1 VGWDGVVLLY
11 FEGVDRGIFGI
22 TSAKKSE
29 IEGLVEMLE
38 SQNPTPEPTTQLRE
52 KVHSDN

>member
-1 VGWDGVVLLY
+1 MTFLLY
-11 FEGVDRGIFGI
+11 LFEGVNRGIFGI

-38 SQNPTPEPTTQLRE
+38 SQNPTPEPTTQLQE
-52 KVHSDN
+52 KVQSDN